1 MAINFK
7 RIFDNAHIRSDTTI
21 NRGWVNVDCPFCVDP
36 PDTHL
41 NGGFN
46 YLSPRYNCWRCGSH
60 SYYDAL
66 SKLLNIPTNQ
76 ISQFIKD
83 YEYIAPEKETKRV
96 AKAEHLD
103 LPGFK
108 LNDQEKQYLLN
119 RGFDIDYLINKFHI
133 RGGGIVGEWSYRI
146 ILPIYYKRVLVSWV
160 GRTILSKEELK
171 QYEAMGIKI
180 PRYKNL
186 DIENSVIAAK
196 DIFFNLDNSTE
207 DYVMICEGA
216 FDVMK
221 MGANCICSLGT
232 SVTREQELFLKEHYK
247 KIFICF
253 DNEYEAQEKARH
265 LGKNLAS
272 LGMEVEVV
280 NICEPFTKIEKG
292 KVVPK
297 NDPGE
302 LTYDEVYIIK
312 KELEIL

>member
-7 RIFDNAHIRSDTTI
+7 KLFEDSHIQTRDAGTWCNI
-21 NRGWVNVDCPFCVDP
+21 NCPFCKDP
-36 PDTHL
+36 PDTHF
-41 NGGFN
+41 NGGFDM
-46 YLSPRYNCWRCGSH
+46 LSPHYNCWRCGPH
-60 SYYDAL
+60 SWYDSL
-66 SKLLNIPTNQ
+66 SKILNIPINQ
-76 ISQFIKD
+76 VKNITSSYNF
-83 YEYIAPEKETKRV
+83 YAPTKQKKV
-96 AKAEHLD
+96 AKGENLN

-108 LNDQEKQYLLN
+108 LNEREKQYLLN

-133 RGGGIVGEWSYRI
+133 RGGGITGEWSYRI

-171 QYEAMGIKI
+171 QYEAMGIDI

-186 DIENSVIAAK
+186 DIEQSVIAPK

-207 DYVMICEGA
+207 DSVILVEGP
-216 FDVMK
+216 FDVLK
-221 MGANCICSLGT
+221 MGTQTICSLGT
-232 SVTREQELFLKEHYK
+232 STTREQELFLKTRYK
-247 KIFICF
+247 NMFICF

-265 LGKNLAS
+265 LGRNLAS

-280 NICEPFTKIEKG
+280 NICEPFH
-292 KVVPK
+292 K

-302 LTYDEVYIIK
+302 LTYEEVDIIK

>member
-7 RIFDNAHIRSDTTI
+7 KLFEDSHIPTRDAGTWI
-21 NRGWVNVDCPFCVDP
+21 NTHCPFCKDP
-36 PDTHL
+36 PDTHF
-41 NGGFN
+41 NGGFDM
-46 YLSPRYNCWRCGSH
+46 LSPHYNCWRCGTH
-60 SYYDAL
+60 SWYDAL
-66 SKLLNIPTNQ
+66 SKILNIPVNQ
-76 ISQFIKD
+76 VKNITDSYNFYAPIK
-83 YEYIAPEKETKRV
+83 KKKV
-96 AKAEHLD
+96 ARGENLN

-108 LNDQEKQYLLN
+108 LNEQERQYLLN

-133 RGGGIVGEWSYRI
+133 RGGGIAGEWAYRI
-146 ILPIYYKRVLVSWV
+146 ILPIYYKKVLVSWV

-171 QYEAMGIKI
+171 QYEAMGINI

-186 DIENSVIAAK
+186 DIEQSVIAPK

-221 MGANCICSLGT
+221 MGQNCICSLGT
-232 SVTREQELFLKEHYK
+232 NVTPEQELFLKEHYK
-247 KIFICF
+247 KVFICF

-265 LGKNLAS
+265 LGRNLAS

-280 NICEPFTKIEKG
+280 NICSPFN
-292 KVVPK
+292 K

-302 LTYDEVYIIK
+302 LSYDEVIEIK

>member
-7 RIFDNAHIRSDTTI
+7 KLFEDSNIKTRDAGDWCNI
-21 NRGWVNVDCPFCVDP
+21 NCPYCKDP
-36 PDTHL
+36 PDTHF
-41 NGGFN
+41 NGGFDMI
-46 YLSPRYNCWRCGSH
+46 SPHYNCWRCGSH
-60 SYYDAL
+60 SWYDVV
-66 SKLLNIPTNQ
+66 SKVLNIPVNQVKNITNGYN
-76 ISQFIKD
+76 F
-83 YEYIAPEKETKRV
+83 YAPTKQKKV
-96 AKAEHLD
+96 ARGENLN

-108 LNDQEKQYLLN
+108 LNEQERQYLVN
-119 RGFDIDYLINKFHI
+119 RGYDIDYLISKFHI
-133 RGGGIVGEWSYRI
+133 RGGGISGDWSYRI

-186 DIENSVIAAK
+186 DIEQSVIAPK

-221 MGANCICSLGT
+221 MGRDCICSLGT
-232 SVTREQELFLKEHYK
+232 SVTREQELFLKQHYK
-247 KIFICF
+247 KAFICF

-265 LGKNLAS
+265 LGRNLAS

-280 NICEPFTKIEKG
+280 NICEPFTKVENNMII
-292 KVVPK
+292 PK

-302 LTYDEVYIIK
+302 LTYEEVDIVK
-312 KELEIL
+312 KELGIL